1 MACIRTD
8 LISGA
13 SAVSLVPRP
22 EDYSAQIVLRPRPA
36 LRRFSVPDCWA
47 GPVNEA
53 TVVSRDY
60 LSSCTS
66 STPCFLFCPAWAY
79 SACVLFAVLFQ
90 RRGVRHALVRFYVFL
105 SGSSIVCGVF
115 RRSLRE
121 YDCAISTTP
130 RNFTSIYHKFI
141 FKFFTTRLSLF
152 NEYEYFYG
160 TTYKYIQ
167 TYIQTPLAFNTLM

>member
-47 GPVNEA
+47 GPVNKA
-53 TVVSRDY
+53 TVC

-90 RRGVRHALVRFYVFL
+90 RRCALSRPRSILRF
-105 SGSSIVCGVF
+105 SF
-115 RRSLRE
+115 RLLHSLRGLSQVTPRTRLC
-121 YDCAISTTP
+121 YTTTP
-130 RNFTSIYHKFI
+130 ETSLPYITSLLPRARMRATGLSDWFCPSVTCQSVCLSSEKF
-141 FKFFTTRLSLF
+141 
-152 NEYEYFYG
+152 
-160 TTYKYIQ
+160 
-167 TYIQTPLAFNTLM
+167 